1 MLHVPDTVVDVAG
14 VITAV
19 SNQFATEDE
28 VGQVVA
34 VPMSA
39 SFPMYDFFLLHRIDE
54 QWVVAAGYQCKKGSE
69 SPTEHALT
77 KDIIRLSV
85 WIEGKCRN
93 YRVATQGAR
102 MPAKIEL
109 GWHLLG
115 EPVQT
120 GVLGV
125 SVSEA
130 LPRESTVE
138 ECPQCPSEQALKHQQ
153 ELGAQ
158 ERSRKRSID
167 NR

>member
-1 MLHVPDTVVDVAG
+1 MLRVTDNVVDVAG

-19 SNQFATEDE
+19 SNQFAGEDQ

-34 VPMSA
+34 VPMFA
-39 SFPMYDFFLLHRIDE
+39 SFPLYDFFLLHRING

-77 KDIIRLSV
+77 RDIRLSV
-85 WIEGKCRN
+85 WIEGKCRK
-93 YRVATQGAR
+93 YRVASQGTR
-102 MPAKIEL
+102 VPAKIEL

-115 EPVQT
+115 EPAQT
-120 GVLGV
+120 GLLGT

-130 LPRESTVE
+130 LPQESTVG
-138 ECPQCPSEQALKHQQ
+138 ECPQCPAEQALKHQQ
-153 ELGAQ
+153 ERGAQ
-158 ERSRKRSID
+158 ERCRKRSIN